1 MLENSST
8 EKVTTR
14 CLYCITSLVLYKQKL
29 SMVQPSTGD
38 KISWFSLIVFQLGER
53 LHHKCSIENPFTSIA
68 YENILVAF
76 FVLPVGMFL
85 AIAILVAESVKK
97 SCFK

>member
-29 SMVQPSTGD
+29 STLVQTSSTRG
-38 KISWFSLIVFQLGER
+38 QLYSDTVPYKACE
-53 LHHKCSIENPFTSIA
+53 
-68 YENILVAF
+68 
-76 FVLPVGMFL
+76 
-85 AIAILVAESVKK
+85 
-97 SCFK
+97 

>member
-29 SMVQPSTGD
+29 SMLLLTPIT
-38 KISWFSLIVFQLGER
+38 KNWNSL
-53 LHHKCSIENPFTSIA
+53 
-68 YENILVAF
+68 
-76 FVLPVGMFL
+76 VGSQT
-85 AIAILVAESVKK
+85 V
-97 SCFK
+97 

>member
-29 SMVQPSTGD
+29 FMVWPTRLGD
-38 KISWFSLIVFQLGER
+38 LLQLWDT
-53 LHHKCSIENPFTSIA
+53 F
-68 YENILVAF
+68 
-76 FVLPVGMFL
+76 
-85 AIAILVAESVKK
+85 
-97 SCFK
+97 

>member
-29 SMVQPSTGD
+29 SMV
-38 KISWFSLIVFQLGER
+38 FQKALD
-53 LHHKCSIENPFTSIA
+53 LLWYI
-68 YENILVAF
+68 YEVGLEAGLILVTPF
-76 FVLPVGMFL
+76 CV
-85 AIAILVAESVKK
+85 
-97 SCFK
+97 

>member
-29 SMVQPSTGD
+29 SMTYLS
-38 KISWFSLIVFQLGER
+38 
-53 LHHKCSIENPFTSIA
+53 
-68 YENILVAF
+68 NIPVL
-76 FVLPVGMFL
+76 FVLFGHGAL
-85 AIAILVAESVKK
+85 Q
-97 SCFK
+97 

>member
-29 SMVQPSTGD
+29 SMTLVFMSPAAVAAINHTLVLYTGWVYWFVPTFSASGWPTMAND
-38 KISWFSLIVFQLGER
+38 QSISLRCICVTPKESVLGER
-53 LHHKCSIENPFTSIA
+53 QW
-68 YENILVAF
+68 
-76 FVLPVGMFL
+76 
-85 AIAILVAESVKK
+85 
-97 SCFK
+97 

>member
-29 SMVQPSTGD
+29 SVQLVIPILCCWLYASYYSTPNGMITFVIVYRNFHRLKPSD
-38 KISWFSLIVFQLGER
+38 WML
-53 LHHKCSIENPFTSIA
+53 
-68 YENILVAF
+68 
-76 FVLPVGMFL
+76 
-85 AIAILVAESVKK
+85 KK
-97 SCFK
+97 SANQKA